1 MSVKKLILAIV
12 VLVVLALSLPYL
24 GIIIAALMEALAQ
37 VVTSLEGVA
46 R

>member
-24 GIIIAALMEALAQ
+24 GIIIAALMGALRQ
-37 VVTSLEGVA
+37 VGISLGEVEV
-46 R
+46 

>member
-24 GIIIAALMEALAQ
+24 GIIIAALMGALRQ
-37 VVTSLEGVA
+37 VGISLEGVA